1 MKKVLRIIKFNQK
14 AWLKPYIYM
23 NTDPRKKAEYG
34 LEKDFFKLMKNAIF
48 GKTKENA
55 TKHRDIKLITTEAR
69 RNHLVSEPNCH
80 TTKLFSENLLAI
92 EMRKTQT
99 IMNKPVYSGLSILEL
114 SKIVMHKFQY
124 NYIKPKYCEN
134 TKRYMDTDSFTVY
147 VNTDDI
153 YKYIAED
160 VENTSNSELNRP
172 LPKGKNK
179 KIIGVVKDNQ
189 GEKS

>member
-1 MKKVLRIIKFNQK
+1 
-14 AWLKPYIYM
+14 M
-23 NTDPRKKAEYG
+23 NTDARKKAEYG
-34 LEKDFFKLMKNAIF
+34 VEKDFFKLMNNAIF
-48 GKTKENA
+48 GKTKENVI
-55 TKHRDIKLITTEAR
+55 KHRDIKLVTTEAR
-69 RNHLVSEPNCH
+69 RNHLVSELNCH

-99 IMNKPVYSGLSILEL
+99 IMNKSGLSILEL

-124 NYIKPKYCEN
+124 NHIKPKYCEN
-134 TKRYMDTDSFTVY
+134 TKRYKDTDSFTVY

-179 KIIGVVKDNQ
+179 KIISVVKDNQ
-189 GEKS
+189 GEKP